1 MQLQQAS
8 RKKAKMKLG
17 IQSPSG
23 GGKTMSAL
31 LIAYGLCGDWGRI
44 AVIDTENNSADL
56 YAHLGAFKTL
66 SLVPPYSPERY
77 CEGIDICLEAGIE
90 VIVIDST
97 SHEWDNLLD
106 YHSSLPGNS
115 FTNWGK
121 VTPRH
126 EAFVNKILQSNV
138 HFICTIRSKTDY
150 VLSEKN
156 GKQVPEKVGLKAHQR
171 DNLEYEFTVVLELD
185 MKHLAKASKDRTG
198 LFMGKPEFVPTI
210 ATGQSILEWCNKGED
225 VRHSTTLDDVLQ
237 HVRAC
242 NTTIELNSLYYQF
255 PQYQQALGH
264 EFTARKNQINN
275 IVNQNNHQ
283 QNGTYNS
290 QPR

>member
-8 RKKAKMKLG
+8 RKKAKIKLG

-31 LIAYGLCGDWGRI
+31 LIAHGICGNWSKI
-44 AVIDTENNSADL
+44 AVIDTENKSADL
-56 YAHLGAFKTL
+56 YAHLGEYKTL
-66 SLVPPYSPERY
+66 SLEPPYSPERY
-77 CEGIDICLEAGIE
+77 IEGIDICLEAGME
-90 VIVIDST
+90 VIIIDST

-106 YHSSLPGNS
+106 YHSSLTGNS
-115 FTNWGK
+115 FTNWAK

-126 EAFVNKILQSNV
+126 EAFVNKILQSNA

-171 DNLEYEFTVVLELD
+171 DNLEYEFTCVLELD

-198 LFMGKPEFVPTI
+198 LFMGKPEFVPTVETGRVI
-210 ATGQSILEWCNKGED
+210 ADWCSQGID
-225 VRHSTTLDDVLQ
+225 VPPGTTYEQVLQ
-237 HVRAC
+237 LIRSSPG
-242 NTTIELNSLYYQF
+242 IPELNALYHAH
-255 PQYQQALGH
+255 PQYQQVLVH
-264 EFTARKNQINN
+264 EFTARKNQLNN
-275 IVNQNNHQ
+275 IVHQNQQ
-283 QNGTYNS
+283 
-290 QPR
+290 

>member
-1 MQLQQAS
+1 MQLQNAS
-8 RKKAKMKLG
+8 RKKAKIKLG

-31 LIAYGLCGDWGRI
+31 LIAYGLCGNWSKI

-56 YAHLGAFKTL
+56 YAHLGEYKTL
-66 SLVPPYSPERY
+66 SLDPPYAPERY
-77 CEGIDICLEAGIE
+77 IEAIDVCLNAGIE

-106 YHSSLPGNS
+106 YHASLVGNS
-115 FTNWGK
+115 FTNWSK

-126 EAFVNKILQSNV
+126 DAFVNKILQSNV
-138 HFICTIRSKTDY
+138 HVICTIRSKQEY

-156 GKQVPEKVGLKAHQR
+156 GKQVPEKVGMKGVQR
-171 DNLEYEFTVVLELD
+171 ENLEYEFTLLLELD
-185 MKHLAKASKDRTG
+185 IKHKAKASKDRTG
-198 LFMGKPEFVPTI
+198 LFEGKPEFTPTI
-210 ATGQSILEWCNKGED
+210 ETGRAILDWCNQGTEPPAPI
-225 VRHSTTLDDVLQ
+225 TYEEVLS
-237 HVRAC
+237 RIRGC
-242 NTTIELNSLYYQF
+242 NTVNDLNSLYYTY

-264 EFTARKNQINN
+264 EFTARKNQLNN
-275 IVNQNNHQ
+275 IVHQTNHQ

>member
-8 RKKAKMKLG
+8 RKKAKIKLG

-23 GGKTMSAL
+23 GGKTYTAL
-31 LIAYGLCGDWGRI
+31 LIAYGLCGSWEKV

-56 YAHLGAFKTL
+56 YAHLGSFKTL
-66 SLVPPYSPERY
+66 SLEPPYTPERY
-77 CEGIDICLEAGIE
+77 IEGIDLCLQAGME
-90 VIVIDST
+90 VIIIDST

-106 YHSSLPGNS
+106 YHSSLTGNS
-115 FTNWGK
+115 FTNWAK

-126 EAFVNKILQSNV
+126 EAFVNKILQSNA

-150 VLSEKN
+150 VMSEKN

-210 ATGQSILEWCNKGED
+210 ATGQQIAEWCNQGAEAPPPATYE
-225 VRHSTTLDDVLQ
+225 SVLQ
-237 HVRAC
+237 SIRSC
-242 NTTIELNSLYYQF
+242 PSIKDLNVLYYAH
-255 PQYQQALGH
+255 PQYQQALSH
-264 EFTARKNQINN
+264 EFTARKNQLNS
-275 IVNQNNHQ
+275 IVNQTNFSTNEI
-283 QNGTYNS
+283 TNS
-290 QPR
+290 QH